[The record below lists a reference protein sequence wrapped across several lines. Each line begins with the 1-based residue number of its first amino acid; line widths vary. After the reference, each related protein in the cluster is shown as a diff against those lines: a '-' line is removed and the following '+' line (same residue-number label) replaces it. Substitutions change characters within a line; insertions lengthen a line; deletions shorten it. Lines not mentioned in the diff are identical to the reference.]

1 MAERIQ
7 LSLSDANSAKGRIS
21 SKSNSWMQNMS
32 TIEKEVQTMANWFKG
47 ETGDALIALYQ
58 RCQKEIKREIEQF
71 IMEYNGTID
80 KAVRSLQDADSSV
93 ARQIGAI

>member
-1 MAERIQ
+1 M
-7 LSLSDANSAKGRIS
+7 SDAGSAKGRIS

-58 RCQKEIKREIEQF
+58 RCQKEIKRDIEQF
-71 IMEYNGTID
+71 ITEYNGTID
-80 KAVRSLQDADSSV
+80 NAVRSLQDADSSV